1 MMDNLIYTI
10 QRPSRYLGNEIN
22 VPQKDWAKSKVR
34 LALAFPDVYEV
45 GMSHLGILLLY
56 NILNQKEWIGAE
68 RVFAPWPD
76 MEARLRTS
84 GKTLVSLESD
94 TPLDLFDVVGFSLQ
108 YELSYT
114 NVLTMLE
121 LGRIPKLSASRG
133 RGSPLIIAGGPNAFN
148 PEPVAPFFD
157 ALVLGDGEEVILE
170 IAKLV
175 KEWKRQRGERMDI
188 LRALSGIEGIYVP
201 KFFEPL
207 YDSKERITEIRPT
220 FPDRP
225 RVRKRIIPTLESSHQ
240 PHRPLV
246 PCSRIIH
253 DRLSLELAR
262 GCTRGCRFCQAGYIY
277 RPVRERLPEEILG
290 VAAEGLASTG
300 HDELSLLALSVGDYG
315 NIQGLLQT
323 LMHHHRNGQIAISLP
338 SLRVGTLDETMIEAI
353 KQVRKTGFTLAPEA
367 GSERLRRVINKGITE
382 SDLLEGVRTVYSAGW
397 SLIKL
402 YFMMGLPTETSQDR
416 WA

>member
-1 MMDNLIYTI
+1 MTDNLIHTI

-22 VPQKDWAKSKVR
+22 VPRKDWTGSKVR
-34 LALAFPDVYEV
+34 MVLAFPDVYEV

-56 NILNQKEWIGAE
+56 DILNQQDWIGAE

-76 MEARLRTS
+76 METILRATN
-84 GKTLVSLESD
+84 KPLVSLESS
-94 TPLDLFDVVGFSLQ
+94 TPLHVFDVVGFSLQ

-121 LGRIPKLSASRG
+121 LGGISRLAKSRNG
-133 RGSPLIIAGGPNAFN
+133 GAPLVIGGGPNAFN

-157 ALVLGDGEEVILE
+157 AFVLGDGEEVILE
-170 IAKLV
+170 IAELV
-175 KEWKRQRGERMDI
+175 SEWKNQGGQRAD
-188 LRALSGIEGIYVP
+188 LLQALCGIEGIYVP
-201 KFFEPL
+201 HFFQPL
-207 YDSKERITEIRPT
+207 YDGKHRIREIRPNLPGKT
-220 FPDRP
+220 K
-225 RVRKRIIPTLESSHQ
+225 VRKRIIPRLELSPQ
-240 PHRPLV
+240 PTHPLV
-246 PCSRIIH
+246 PCARIIH

-323 LMHHHRNGQIAISLP
+323 LM
-338 SLRVGTLDETMIEAI
+338 
-353 KQVRKTGFTLAPEA
+353 
-367 GSERLRRVINKGITE
+367 
-382 SDLLEGVRTVYSAGW
+382 
-397 SLIKL
+397 
-402 YFMMGLPTETSQDR
+402 
-416 WA
+416 